1 MQESKKTSIRIHQ
14 FFNIQSR
21 FSLM

>member
-1 MQESKKTSIRIHQ
+1 MQESKKTSIRIHR